1 MFDDRQSRHPEQ
13 GASPRWLIAAAIV
26 LAIAGIA
33 VWLWLGPAP
42 DVPPRPSASTPTAS
56 PQPAVAAPV
65 ARPAPAQTPP
75 PRPTTSAPPL
85 RLPALDASDPELT
98 SALSELIGAQA
109 FAQTVRPDEL
119 VRRLVVT
126 IDNLPRRTLPL
137 ERRIIQP
144 IPGSLVV
151 REVEDRTY
159 LSNEN
164 FARYAGFTT
173 LVSRADAHLLVG
185 LYRGYYPLLQ
195 EAYLELGNPE
205 TEFAMRLIEVV
216 DHLLAAPEIGGAIA
230 LTQPNVLYQYQDPE
244 LESLSAGHKILLRM
258 GPINAAIVKAKLREI
273 RALLAP

>member
-1 MFDDRQSRHPEQ
+1 
-13 GASPRWLIAAAIV
+13 
-26 LAIAGIA
+26 
-33 VWLWLGPAP
+33 
-42 DVPPRPSASTPTAS
+42 VPPRPSASTPTAS